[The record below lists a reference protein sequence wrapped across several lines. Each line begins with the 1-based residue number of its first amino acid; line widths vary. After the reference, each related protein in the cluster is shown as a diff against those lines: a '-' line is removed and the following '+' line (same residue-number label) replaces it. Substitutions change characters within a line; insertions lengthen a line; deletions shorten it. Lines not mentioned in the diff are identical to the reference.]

1 MYTKF
6 CGTCKNILTG
16 EEMDGSI
23 CNRCKEE
30 QIAEMKRH
38 AETFKERLDTL
49 AEEET

>member
-6 CGTCKNILTG
+6 CETCKNILASG
-16 EEMDGSI
+16 EMEGSI

-38 AETFKERLDTL
+38 AEQFKERFEAL
-49 AEEET
+49 AKEEE